1 MMAVA
6 MWMAVELAVA
16 ITLMFAMAMVM
27 VMKKGM
33 APTMAIFSLNAQA
46 GGQVVELGGV
56 PDGPA
61 ALNIVPDGHLAG
73 PAALVAWASCLEH
86 RDQHLQKLRGH

>member
-1 MMAVA
+1 MTNILMMAVA
-6 MWMAVELAVA
+6 MWMAMELAVA

-27 VMKKGM
+27 VMVIKKGM

-61 ALNIVPDGHLAG
+61 ALNIEINICKNSVDINIK
-73 PAALVAWASCLEH
+73 E
-86 RDQHLQKLRGH
+86 

>member
-1 MMAVA
+1 MQ
-6 MWMAVELAVA
+6 
-16 ITLMFAMAMVM
+16 
-27 VMKKGM
+27 
-33 APTMAIFSLNAQA
+33 FSLNAQA

-86 RDQHLQKLRGH
+86 RDQHLQKLVDINIIRMNIRKSSFLSSTVI

>member
-1 MMAVA
+1 MTNILMVAVA

-46 GGQVVELGGV
+46 GRQVVELGGV

-61 ALNIVPDGHLAG
+61 ALNIERYG
-73 PAALVAWASCLEH
+73 PAALNNSF
-86 RDQHLQKLRGH
+86 

>member
-1 MMAVA
+1 MQ
-6 MWMAVELAVA
+6 
-16 ITLMFAMAMVM
+16 
-27 VMKKGM
+27 
-33 APTMAIFSLNAQA
+33 FSLNAQA

-86 RDQHLQKLRGH
+86 RDQHLQKHPSPLLRLQNEDLRMLLSNYLKNQN

>member
-1 MMAVA
+1 MTNILMVAVA

-16 ITLMFAMAMVM
+16 ITLMFAMAMVI
-27 VMKKGM
+27 KKEM

-56 PDGPA
+56 PDGLP
-61 ALNIVPDGHLAG
+61 
-73 PAALVAWASCLEH
+73 
-86 RDQHLQKLRGH
+86 

>member
-27 VMKKGM
+27 VIKRGM

-61 ALNIVPDGHLAG
+61 ALNIVPDGQ
-73 PAALVAWASCLEH
+73 AALNIERYGLAALNIFFSWEACRLP
-86 RDQHLQKLRGH
+86 

>member
-27 VMKKGM
+27 VIKKGM
-33 APTMAIFSLNAQA
+33 APTMAIFSLNAQCTGGRVSGGA
-46 GGQVVELGGV
+46 GRR
-56 PDGPA
+56 A
-61 ALNIVPDGHLAG
+61 RWAG
-73 PAALVAWASCLEH
+73 CLEH
-86 RDQHLQKLRGH
+86 

>member
-1 MMAVA
+1 MDGGGTCGGDNTDVCNGDGDGD
-6 MWMAVELAVA
+6 
-16 ITLMFAMAMVM
+16 
-27 VMKKGM
+27 KKGNG
-33 APTMAIFSLNAQA
+33 AYNTMALFSLKAQA

>member
-1 MMAVA
+1 MTNILMMAVA
-6 MWMAVELAVA
+6 MWMAMELAVA

-27 VMKKGM
+27 VIKKGM

-61 ALNIVPDGHLAG
+61 ALNIEINICKNSVDINIK
-73 PAALVAWASCLEH
+73 E
-86 RDQHLQKLRGH
+86 